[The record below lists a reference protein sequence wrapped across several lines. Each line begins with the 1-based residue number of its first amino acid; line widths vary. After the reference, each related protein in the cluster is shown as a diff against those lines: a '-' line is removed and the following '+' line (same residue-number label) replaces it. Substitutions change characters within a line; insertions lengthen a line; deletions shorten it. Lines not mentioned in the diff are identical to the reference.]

1 MMVFHGGRFQRGYGQ
16 VGYGLGSFFQSLAR
30 KAMPFLQSGAKS
42 LGKAALDTGINVAKD
57 VLAGNNLK
65 DSARTRLQQTAQ
77 TVKQQ
82 ALDHIKS
89 QVGSGGTRK
98 RKSLKRKRSQKKIT
112 LPQASRAKRPKILPD
127 DIFKD

>member
-1 MMVFHGGRFQRGYGQ
+1 MGQ
-16 VGYGLGSFFQSLAR
+16 NLW
-30 KAMPFLQSGAKS
+30 
-42 LGKAALDTGINVAKD
+42 GKAALDTGINVAKD

-65 DSARTRLQQTAQ
+65 DSARARLQQTAQ

-89 QVGSGGTRK
+89 QVGSGGTGK
-98 RKSLKRKRSQKKIT
+98 RKSLKRKPSQKKIT
-112 LPQASRAKRPKILPD
+112 LPQASRAKRPKIVLD